1 MNELVAQLREFGSV
15 FTDLIEA
22 LLTDIVKESLDTLDK
37 CRTESCLKDSLYLIA
52 KLGLEGNHI
61 CRIFAR
67 EGGVATLI
75 KLLAPP
81 ASNPPTASKGE
92 AIAFPGL
99 KGAVLRALGT
109 ICCVEESI
117 DDLQARGG
125 LDILAETLREGE
137 EKVQMEAAGVMAQIT
152 SPWIGDS
159 LNSTKLDEH
168 AYDIVSSL
176 TDLCSQTKSS
186 ETLLLC
192 AAALANLSYQS
203 PLFLTAMSQLDSVA
217 PLLTFIY
224 GRVSPS
230 IYILD
235 QIATILA
242 NLSASHHTRESLT
255 KQDLVPALL
264 LLLAAD
270 PDSTVQGRYFK
281 VFWYDIVSYS

>member
-1 MNELVAQLREFGSV
+1 M
-15 FTDLIEA
+15 
-22 LLTDIVKESLDTLDK
+22 
-37 CRTESCLKDSLYLIA
+37 
-52 KLGLEGNHI
+52 
-61 CRIFAR
+61 
-67 EGGVATLI
+67 
-75 KLLAPP
+75 
-81 ASNPPTASKGE
+81 
-92 AIAFPGL
+92 
-99 KGAVLRALGT
+99 RALGT

-159 LNSTKLDEH
+159 LNSSKLDEH

-176 TDLCSQTKSS
+176 TGLCSETKSS

-203 PLFLTAMSQLDSVA
+203 PLFLTAMSQMDSVA

-235 QIATILA
+235 Q
-242 NLSASHHTRESLT
+242 E
-255 KQDLVPALL
+255 
-264 LLLAAD
+264 
-270 PDSTVQGRYFK
+270 RY
-281 VFWYDIVSYS
+281 YIIVLNPLKKYRHNYIQSFFIFLIKNEK